1 MATLMDKQ
9 QKANIQ
15 SMLGIIAIQVQDDQ
29 LKEAEENLQML
40 TKVIRNA
47 RNEMNGLD
55 LHNKVT
61 RFDVDQL

>member
-55 LHNKVT
+55 LNNKVT

>member
-1 MATLMDKQ
+1 MDKQ

-55 LHNKVT
+55 LNNKVT

>member
-1 MATLMDKQ
+1 MATVMDKQ

-55 LHNKVT
+55 LNNKVT

>member
-15 SMLGIIAIQVQDDQ
+15 STLGIIAIQVQDDK
-29 LKEAEENLQML
+29 LKDAEENLKML
-40 TKVIRNA
+40 TKMIRNA

-55 LHNKVT
+55 MDSEVIK
-61 RFDVDQL
+61 FDVDSL